1 MAQTNKTHWALRPT
15 ERAALNET
23 DKNVVNVLGG
33 VLLLMAALQLA
44 SFNEFKDGLGAIGLG
59 SPQTWAI
66 ILIAAELIAAA
77 SMFRFR
83 LAYLLRWL
91 GGLLALLIAGF
102 WFVQSLYAVTG
113 SRVSDTN
120 YFGKFFSGEPGWV
133 SVVASSILLLWVI
146 YALEALHA
154 RFSLPE
160 AGNYLRR
167 R

>member
-15 ERAALNET
+15 ERPALNET

-33 VLLLMAALQLA
+33 VLVLMAVLQLV
-44 SFNEFKDGLGAIGLG
+44 SFNEFKDGLGAMGLG

-66 ILIAAELIAAA
+66 IIIAAELIAAA

-83 LAYLLRWL
+83 LAYVLRWL
-91 GGLLALLIAGF
+91 GGLLALLVAGF
-102 WFVQSLYAVTG
+102 WFIQSLRAVIG
-113 SRVSDTN
+113 DGAGDTN

-133 SVVASSILLLWVI
+133 SVLASSLLLLWAV
-146 YALEALHA
+146 YALEALNA